1 MFFTDKVLCI
11 AGARRRKNFPPRCD
25 TINPTPRGESAGDFE
40 FSQKGKVAAAMEY
53 RISESVKNLARVSY
67 ASGEGERRPALDCG
81 EGVNTV
87 MPCPAAVRAFQNL
100 DFSLCGDYPHDG
112 SLKDAVAARWR
123 DTAALGR
130 ENIILTEG
138 SVGALYLAN
147 RLFLEKGSAVLGG
160 ASLFFEYGTDVRL
173 HGARFCEV
181 PLDAGERFRV
191 GSFLAAMTPEYRLFY
206 LDNPHN
212 PTGQAIPPDEI
223 EAVAARARDLGA
235 CVLFDEAYGDFA
247 DDENSAIALCGRYEN
262 ILVARTFS
270 KAYGLAGL
278 RAGYLVLPG
287 ALAKI
292 AANLTNPYAVSA
304 LSRRVAGAALGE
316 KDFLPRLRASVADV
330 KRRLFR
336 PWRRLKIAPTCETV
350 SICMI
355 THENGN
361 IDLAEEFARRGVL
374 VVSCSGFAG
383 ANSVRLRVPAANE
396 MPRLLA
402 VMEEIDRL

>member
-1 MFFTDKVLCI
+1 
-11 AGARRRKNFPPRCD
+11 
-25 TINPTPRGESAGDFE
+25 
-40 FSQKGKVAAAMEY
+40 MEY
-53 RISESVKNLARVSY
+53 RISENVKNLARVSY
-67 ASGEGERRPALDCG
+67 AAGEGERRFTLDCG

-87 MPCPAAVRAFQNL
+87 MPCRAAVRAFQNL
-100 DFSLCGDYPHDG
+100 DFGLCGDYPHDG

-123 DTAALGR
+123 DTAPLER

-181 PLDAGERFRV
+181 PLDADNERFCVER
-191 GSFLAAMTPEYRLFY
+191 FLAAMTPEYRLFY

-212 PTGQAIPPDEI
+212 PTGQTIPPDEI

-235 CVLFDEAYGDFA
+235 CVLFDEAYGDFT
-247 DDENSAIALCGRYEN
+247 DDKNSAIALCGRYEN
-262 ILVARTFS
+262 VLAARTFS

-278 RAGYLVLPG
+278 RAGYLVMPR

-292 AANLTNPYAVSA
+292 AENLTNPYAVSA
-304 LSRRVAGAALGE
+304 LSRRVAAAALGE
-316 KDFLPRLRASVADV
+316 KDFLPSLRASVANV

-336 PWRRLKIAPTCETV
+336 PWRRLKIALTCETV

-355 THENGN
+355 THENET
-361 IDLAEEFARRGVL
+361 IDLAEEFACRGVL

-383 ANSVRLRVPAANE
+383 ANSVRLRVPAANA

-402 VMEEIDRL
+402 VMEEIDQL